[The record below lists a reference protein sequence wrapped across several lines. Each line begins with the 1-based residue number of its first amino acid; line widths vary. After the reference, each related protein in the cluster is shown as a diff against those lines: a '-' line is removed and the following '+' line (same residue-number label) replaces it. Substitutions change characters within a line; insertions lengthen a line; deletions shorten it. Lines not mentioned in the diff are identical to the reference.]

1 MVLKCASKIGV
12 IYEETK
18 KILLV
23 LKMSKVSNP
32 YGDCLANEKVVDAII
47 KYFID
52 KKGYL
57 CYHVISNTLTI

>member
-1 MVLKCASKIGV
+1 
-12 IYEETK
+12 
-18 KILLV
+18 
-23 LKMSKVSNP
+23 MSEVSNP

-57 CYHVISNTLTI
+57 CYHIVSNTLTI